1 MFKSYSRRKSP
12 YDGVILPHKKGF
24 RTSLNLEGN
33 TRRPKWYAR
42 TTYLWYMQ
50 GVLAARMCHREN
62 RVRLNHFFMD

>member
-1 MFKSYSRRKSP
+1 MFKPYSRRKSL
-12 YDGVILPHKKGF
+12 YDGVIL
-24 RTSLNLEGN
+24 SLNLEGN